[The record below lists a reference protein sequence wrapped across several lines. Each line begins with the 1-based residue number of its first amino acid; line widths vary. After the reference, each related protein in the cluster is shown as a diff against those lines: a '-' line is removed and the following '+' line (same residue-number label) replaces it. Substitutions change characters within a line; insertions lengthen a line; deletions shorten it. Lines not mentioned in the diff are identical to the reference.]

1 MSEQA
6 LDLRRSVRVVRR
18 HRLLVGITAV
28 LGLLAGVALALL
40 SRPVFTST
48 ALIVLPGAPQ
58 SAQATAGPGTGTFM
72 ETQAVIAGSDP
83 VLSGALPHIT
93 PPVSLQKLRGE
104 VQASSQTSN
113 ILSISARARTAA
125 QAVDTT
131 NAVARSYVSYITS
144 PRSLVGQVSANMLQ
158 PALNATGT
166 SRVKRLAVYGA
177 IGAVAGVLI
186 GVILALRLGRGDR
199 RLRERDDIAN
209 CIGVPVL
216 ASFPVAHPTD
226 PAGWTELLEGYEP
239 AAVHALH
246 LRQALQQLGILD
258 ATFDDGI
265 GHGIS
270 SLAVLSLSSDPRA
283 VAIGPQVAV
292 FAASLGI
299 PTTLVIGPQQDAAVA
314 ATLQVACSA
323 PLPASSKRPPH
334 LRVAVADHLE
344 PDRRSATA
352 LTVVVAVVDV
362 RSPQVADA
370 MSATSTVLGVSA
382 GAATA
387 DQLARAAAS
396 AAAVGREIVGIFVA
410 DPEPTDRT
418 SGRIPQLKRPVQRS
432 LSTRLRGITTELKR

>member
-18 HRLLVGITAV
+18 HRILVAVVAV

-40 SRPVFTST
+40 SRPVFTSN

-58 SAQATAGPGTGTFM
+58 STQATSGPGTSTFM
-72 ETQAVIAGSDP
+72 ETQVVIAGSDP

-113 ILSISARARTAA
+113 ILSISAKGMTAA
-125 QAVDTT
+125 QAKATT
-131 NAVARSYVSYITS
+131 NAVARSYISYVTS
-144 PRSLVGQVSANMLQ
+144 PHSLVGRVSASMLQ
-158 PALNATGT
+158 PAMNATGT
-166 SRVKRLAVYGA
+166 SQVKRLAVYGV
-177 IGAVAGVLI
+177 IGAVAGALI
-186 GVILALRLGRGDR
+186 GVILALLIGRGDR
-199 RLRERDDIAN
+199 RLRERDEIAN
-209 CIGVPVL
+209 CVGVPVL

-246 LRQALQQLGILD
+246 LRQALQQLGIGD
-258 ATFDDGI
+258 VTFGNGI
-265 GHGIS
+265 ERGHS
-270 SLAVLSLSSDPRA
+270 SLAVLSLSSDPKA

-292 FAASLGI
+292 FAATMGI
-299 PTTLVIGPQQDAAVA
+299 PTTLVIGPQQGAAVA
-314 ATLQVACSA
+314 ATLQIACST
-323 PLPASSKRPPH
+323 PPPASSKRLRY

-344 PDRRSATA
+344 PDRQSADS
-352 LTVVVAVVDV
+352 LTVVVAVADV
-362 RSPQVADA
+362 RSPQVVGT
-370 MSATSTVLGVSA
+370 MSETSTVLGVSA

-387 DQLARAAAS
+387 DQLARVAAS
-396 AAAVGREIVGIFVA
+396 AAADGREIVGIFVA

-418 SGRIPQLKRPVQRS
+418 SGRIPQLARPAQRR
-432 LSTRLRGITTELKR
+432 LSTRLQGLTTELKR

>member
-18 HRLLVGITAV
+18 HRILVGIAAV
-28 LGLLAGVALALL
+28 LGLLAGAALAFH
-40 SRPVFTST
+40 SRPVFTSA
-48 ALIVLPGAPQ
+48 ALIVLPGAPP
-58 SAQATAGPGTGTFM
+58 SAQATAGPGTDTFM
-72 ETQAVIAGSDP
+72 ETQVIIAGSDP

-93 PPVSLQKLRGE
+93 PPVSLQKLRAE
-104 VQASSQTSN
+104 VHVSNQTSN
-113 ILSISARARTAA
+113 ILSISARAGTAA
-125 QAVDTT
+125 QAVTTT
-131 NAVARSYVSYITS
+131 NAVARSYVSYVTS
-144 PRSLVGQVSANMLQ
+144 PRSLVGQVSASVLQ

-166 SRVKRLAVYGA
+166 SRVKRVAVYGA
-177 IGAVAGVLI
+177 IGALAGVLI
-186 GVILALRLGRGDR
+186 GVILALLLGRGDR
-199 RLRERDDIAN
+199 RLRERDEIAN

-226 PAGWTELLEGYEP
+226 PAGWTELLEDYEP
-239 AAVHALH
+239 AAVHSLH

-258 ATFDDGI
+258 GTFDSGI
-265 GHGIS
+265 DHGTS
-270 SLAVLSLSSDPRA
+270 SLVVLSLSSDPRA

-292 FAASLGI
+292 FAA
-299 PTTLVIGPQQDAAVA
+299 
-314 ATLQVACSA
+314 TLQIACSA
-323 PLPASSKRPPH
+323 PPPASSKRPRH

-396 AAAVGREIVGIFVA
+396 AAADGCEIVGIFVA

-418 SGRIPQLKRPVQRS
+418 SGRIPQLAGPTQRS
-432 LSTRLRGITTELKR
+432 LSTRLRGIATELKR